1 MPIPASQIVQV
12 NPRIIAAGANNLEF
26 NGLLLSKNSNI
37 PVGTVLQ
44 FTETGGVNDY
54 FGAESEEARLAAVY
68 FLGYD
73 NSFIKPKKLFIA
85 RFIDED
91 TAAFIRGAKVPA
103 TIDEL
108 KLITAGT
115 LTLTLTE
122 EISLSGLD
130 FSGAATYSDIAQT
143 LQTAIRAASEESE
156 AGSAATNAVVQFSAL
171 YNAFIITSGDTGS
184 TSTVSFAG
192 GDAAQ
197 SLGLTEE
204 AGAVIS
210 QGTDTQTPNQCME
223 NILAVTQNF
232 VNFTTVF
239 TAVEDEV
246 LGFAEWANSKG
257 VDYLFIY
264 ADSDPKLLQ
273 PGNTNTI
280 AAKIKEQNL
289 GAVAGCYS
297 GQEYAVFIM
306 AIGASIDWNRLNAIV
321 TTAFKAQSGL
331 SANTTNA
338 TDASNLISQG
348 MNFIGDYATRNDN
361 FIFQYPGQMFGSYAW
376 IDAYWGAVWIKN
388 QIQAACMQGFESA
401 GRVPYND
408 RGYTLV
414 RAWIQDPINRALNN
428 GVIDAGIVL
437 SEAQKTQVN
446 QEVGRD
452 VAGSI
457 ETSGYFLEVKDPG
470 ANARVGRESPQIN
483 FYYTYGGSINKL
495 DIPATMLN

>member
-37 PVGTVLQ
+37 PAGTVLQ
-44 FTETGGVNDY
+44 FTESGGVSDY

-91 TAAFIRGAKVPA
+91 TAAFIRGAAVSA

-115 LTLTLTE
+115 LTLTLSK
-122 EISLSGLD
+122 EISLSALD
-130 FSGAATYSDIAQT
+130 FSQATTYSDIAQT
-143 LQTAIRAASEESE
+143 LQTAIRSSSEEE
-156 AGSAATNAVVQFSAL
+156 TSAVNAVVQFSAL

-184 TSTVSFAG
+184 ASTVSFAG

-223 NILAVTQNF
+223 SIIDVTQNW

-264 ADSDPKLLQ
+264 ADSDPRLLQ
-273 PGNTNTI
+273 PNNENTI
-280 AAKIKEQNL
+280 AAKIKDRNL

-306 AIGASIDWNRLNAIV
+306 AIGASIDWNRQNAIV

-331 SANTTNA
+331 PANATNA

-376 IDAYWGAVWIKN
+376 IDAYWGSVWIKN

-414 RAWIQDPINRALNN
+414 RAWIQDPVNRALNN

-457 ETSGYFLEVKDPG
+457 ESTGYFLEVKDPG
-470 ANARVGRESPQIN
+470 ANARTGRESPQIN
-483 FYYTYGGSINKL
+483 FYYTYGGSINEL
-495 DIPATMLN
+495 NIPATMLN

>member
-37 PVGTVLQ
+37 PAGTVLQ
-44 FTETGGVNDY
+44 FTEIGGVNDY
-54 FGAESEEARLAAVY
+54 FGAESEEAKLASVY

-91 TAAFIRGAKVPA
+91 IAAFIRGAKVSA

-115 LTLTLTE
+115 LTLTLSE
-122 EISLSGLD
+122 EISLSALD
-130 FSGAATYSDIAQT
+130 FSQATTYSDIAQT
-143 LQTAIRAASEESE
+143 LQTAIRAASEDTS
-156 AGSAATNAVVQFSAL
+156 ATNAIVQFSAL
-171 YNAFIITSGDTGS
+171 YNAFIITNGDTGS
-184 TSTVSFAG
+184 ASTVSFAG

-223 NILAVTQNF
+223 SIIDVTQNW

-246 LGFAEWANSKG
+246 LGFASWANSKG

-264 ADSDPKLLQ
+264 ADSDPRLLQ
-273 PGNTNTI
+273 PNNKNTI

-331 SANTTNA
+331 PANTTNA

-414 RAWIQDPINRALNN
+414 RAWIQDPINRALVN